1 MKTVWPEFRPFRTYL
16 RVQHNI
22 CDVFERFSI
31 RSCNKKMKTQ
41 ETFKKNSGYMNVRR
55 VINDFLIIT
64 LSKTVRYV
72 LHWWMKKV
80 WPEFCPFRTYL
91 RVQHNISDVFERFST
106 SSCNKKTKTHETF
119 KNNSCYMN
127 VQRVTNDFL
136 IITLL
141 KTCQICT
148 SVMNEK
154 SQAWI
159 LSLQNLFEG
168 TT

>member
-1 MKTVWPEFRPFRTYL
+1 MKNVLTKFCPFRNYL

-22 CDVFERFSI
+22 SDIFERFSI
-31 RSCNKKMKTQ
+31 SSCNKKMKTQ
-41 ETFKKNSGYMNVRR
+41 ETFKKNSGYMSVRR
-55 VINDFLIIT
+55 VINDFLIFT
-64 LSKTVRYV
+64 LSKTVKYV

-91 RVQHNISDVFERFST
+91 RVQHNISDIFERFSI
-106 SSCNKKTKTHETF
+106 SSCNKKMKTQETF
-119 KNNSCYMN
+119 KKNSGYMN
-127 VQRVTNDFL
+127 VRRVTNDFL